1 MYNDNKV
8 LFYSKQTS
16 SGDETVMER
25 KAKIKPSKVV
35 GFSHNGKL
43 FHFILKLFVYF
54 SFFFFI
60 YNSEFYHLYTKVNG
74 NTDTYSIIL

>member
-25 KAKIKPSKVV
+25 KAKTKPSKVV

-43 FHFILKLFVYF
+43 LFVFF

-60 YNSEFYHLYTKVNG
+60 YNSEFYHFYTKVNG